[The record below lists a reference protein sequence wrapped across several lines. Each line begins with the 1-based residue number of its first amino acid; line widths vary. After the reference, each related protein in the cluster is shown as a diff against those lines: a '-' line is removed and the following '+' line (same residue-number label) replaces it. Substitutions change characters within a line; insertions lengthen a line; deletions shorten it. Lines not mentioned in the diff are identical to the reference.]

1 MIMNP
6 STEQES
12 TWKYEIASLFCFFD
26 VVIQIQYNTEKITDC
41 LHQTMKSFIRCKREL
56 VHGRFTRL
64 KEIICHCLLYSVVG
78 NAETNPAQI
87 NFHQQESLTLQQLS
101 FPSVSLCAS
110 CFAMHFCSSPP
121 CYIVKVSGLSVD
133 VKKGIRKGEWR
144 MWNSP
149 CRS

>member
-26 VVIQIQYNTEKITDC
+26 MVIQIQYNTEKITDC
-41 LHQTMKSFIRCKREL
+41 LHQTMKSFIQCKREL